1 MGQARVLVV
10 GAGAVGQVFGHHLVR
25 AGADLTF
32 FVREQYRERTA
43 QGFDLYRLRLAG
55 APEPLRLEGFTV
67 VCTPEEVAA
76 TRFDQIYLAL
86 PSQALTGAWMTELAA
101 AGGEATW
108 ISIQPGPDD
117 RRALITAGV
126 RPERLV
132 SGMLSLLSYPA
143 PLPGETRIPRE
154 GTAFWH
160 PPLVPTL
167 LSGPAQRLE
176 PVLALLERGG
186 FPARRHDD
194 VDREVSF
201 FTAVLLPYLVAL
213 ERSGWSLRA
222 LPRGPGLRIG
232 AAAARE
238 AAAIVAAD
246 KGVTPTLPARL
257 AGRAGLIRSG
267 LWMAAK
273 LAPFPLQPYLRLH
286 FTKTN
291 AQTRF
296 ILEGLREKGVR
307 EHLPTR
313 SLDALLSDDRA
324 PGAGR

>member
-43 QGFDLYRLRLAG
+43 QGFGLYRLRLTG
-55 APEPLRLEGFTV
+55 APEPLRLEGFNV
-67 VCTPEEVAA
+67 VCSAEEVAA

-86 PSQALTGAWMTELAA
+86 PSQALAGAWMTELAA
-101 AGGEATW
+101 AGGDATW

-117 RRALITAGV
+117 RQALLTAGV

-132 SGMLSLLSYPA
+132 SGMLSLVSYPA

-160 PPLVPTL
+160 PPRVPTL
-167 LSGPAQRLE
+167 LSGPAERLD

-186 FPARRHDD
+186 FPARRHPD

-201 FTAVLLPYLVAL
+201 FTAVLLPYLAAL
-213 ERSGWSLRA
+213 ELSGWSLRA
-222 LPRGPGLRIG
+222 LLRGRAIRLG

-238 AAAIVAAD
+238 ASAIIAAD
-246 KGVTPTLPARL
+246 KGVAPTLPARL
-257 AGRAGLIRSG
+257 AGRAVLVRSG
-267 LWMAAK
+267 LWLAAK
-273 LAPFPLQPYLRLH
+273 LAPFPLEPYLRLH
-286 FTKTN
+286 FTKTRE
-291 AQTRF
+291 QTLF

-307 EHLPTR
+307 EHLPTPA
-313 SLDALLSDDRA
+313 LDALLLGARA
-324 PGAGR
+324 PGAVR